1 MYTNNTMEINMVN
14 ITLSIP
20 KELKR
25 KMDSFIEINW
35 SAVAREAF
43 KEKISDLEFL
53 KQFKKQSNL
62 TEEEALKLGKELN
75 KKLAKRR

>member
-1 MYTNNTMEINMVN
+1 MVIYMVN

-53 KQFKKQSNL
+53 KKFKEKSKL
-62 TEEEALKLGKELN
+62 TEEEALELGKEIN
-75 KKLAKRR
+75 KNLAKRR

>member
-1 MYTNNTMEINMVN
+1 MVN
-14 ITLSIP
+14 ITLSVP
-20 KELKR
+20 EELKR
-25 KMDSFIEINW
+25 KMDKFIEINW

-53 KQFKKQSNL
+53 KKFKEKSTL
-62 TEEEALKLGKELN
+62 TEEEALVRGKELN

>member
-1 MYTNNTMEINMVN
+1 M
-14 ITLSIP
+14 SIP
-20 KELKR
+20 EDLKK

-53 KQFKKQSNL
+53 KKFKEQSDL
-62 TEEEALKLGKELN
+62 SEEEAIKLGRELN
-75 KKLAKRR
+75 KKLSKRR

>member
-1 MYTNNTMEINMVN
+1 MVN

-25 KMDSFIEINW
+25 KMDLFIEINW

-53 KQFKKQSNL
+53 KQFKQQSKI
-62 TEEEALKLGKELN
+62 TEEEALNLGKELN
-75 KKLAKRR
+75 EKLAKRRNQ

>member
-1 MYTNNTMEINMVN
+1 MVN

-53 KQFKKQSNL
+53 KEFKQQSKM
-62 TEEEALKLGKELN
+62 TDEEALTLGKESN
-75 KKLAKRR
+75 KKMTKRRKQ

>member
-1 MYTNNTMEINMVN
+1 MVN

-20 KELKR
+20 KELKN

-53 KQFKKQSNL
+53 KQFKKKSNL
-62 TEEEALKLGKELN
+62 TEEEALKLGKDLN

>member
-1 MYTNNTMEINMVN
+1 MICVVN

-20 KELKR
+20 KDLKK

-62 TEEEALKLGKELN
+62 TEEEALKLGRELN

>member
-1 MYTNNTMEINMVN
+1 MICVVN

-20 KELKR
+20 EDLKK

-53 KQFKKQSNL
+53 KKFKEQSDL
-62 TEEEALKLGKELN
+62 SEEEAIKLGRELN
-75 KKLAKRR
+75 KKLSKRR

>member
-1 MYTNNTMEINMVN
+1 VYTNNTMVICMVN

-20 KELKR
+20 KELKN

-43 KEKISDLEFL
+43 KEKIEDLELL
-53 KQFKKQSNL
+53 KRFKKQSNL
-62 TEEEALKLGKELN
+62 TNKEIIKIGKQLN
-75 KKLAKRR
+75 KAANVEK

>member
-1 MYTNNTMEINMVN
+1 MVN

-53 KQFKKQSNL
+53 KKFKEKSKL
-62 TEEEALKLGKELN
+62 TEEEALELGKEIN
-75 KKLAKRR
+75 KNLAKRR

>member
-1 MYTNNTMEINMVN
+1 MICVVN

-20 KELKR
+20 KELKK

-53 KQFKKQSNL
+53 KQFKNKNNL
-62 TEEEALKLGKELN
+62 TEEEALELGRELN

>member
-1 MYTNNTMEINMVN
+1 MVN

-25 KMDSFIEINW
+25 KMDLFIEINW

-53 KQFKKQSNL
+53 KQFKQQSKI
-62 TEEEALKLGKELN
+62 TEEEALTLGKELN
-75 KKLAKRR
+75 EKLAKRRNQ